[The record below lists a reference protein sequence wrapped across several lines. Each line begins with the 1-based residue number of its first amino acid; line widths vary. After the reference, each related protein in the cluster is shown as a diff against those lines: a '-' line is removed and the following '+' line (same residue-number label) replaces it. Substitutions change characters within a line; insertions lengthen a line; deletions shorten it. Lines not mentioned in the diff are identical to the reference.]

1 MLRPSATKIVAYDE
15 RWPRLAEAEA
25 RAVAR
30 AFGDAALS
38 VDHVGSTAV
47 PGLAGKAVLDLLVG
61 VRDTRLDPVTV
72 TAMRRLGYV
81 RLRSRRSGR
90 VHFRRTRPPA
100 FLVHVAPWGSAGWT
114 RHLRFRDLLRSDDDL
129 AAAYAELKQELAA
142 TAAGDATRYAAGK
155 RAFVAA
161 AVSRGP
167 AA

>member
-1 MLRPSATKIVAYDE
+1 VLRPSATKIVAYDE

-100 FLVHVAPWGSAGWT
+100 FVVHVAPGDRPAG
-114 RHLRFRDLLRSDDDL
+114 RAIF
-129 AAAYAELKQELAA
+129 AFA
-142 TAAGDATRYAAGK
+142 TCCGATTT
-155 RAFVAA
+155 
-161 AVSRGP
+161 SP
-167 AA
+167 PPTPS